1 MNVDNPGK
9 FVSELLDLTEVD
21 ALAERMLDY
30 HLEVFER
37 IFDADVFSIY
47 GLLLGNTDD
56 ELRDLVEG
64 RQRPLRQNRAVIL
77 LSTAGGY
84 LEPVQRMVETLRH
97 HYDIVDFVVPTHAYS
112 AGTIFVM
119 SGDSIYMDYYS
130 RLGPI
135 DPQIETERGGN
146 PVSASGV
153 LSQYAKFVE
162 KSATS
167 GLSPIEQDLLLE
179 SIDLGTLDQMSH
191 EHRRSIQLLSD
202 WLPKFMFRD
211 SSDRSATKERAAWIA
226 KTLSDPERWHSH
238 SHAIS
243 MDILKSEFKLSIVD
257 FGKEPSLRERIRK
270 YDKLLSNHQSLKD
283 VDVVLHTMRDFKYL
297 RSAVD
302 YETEEMS

>member
-9 FVSELLDLTEVD
+9 FVSELHDLTEVD

-64 RQRPLRQNRAVIL
+64 RQRSLRQNRAVIL

-97 HYDIVDFVVPTHAYS
+97 HFDFVAFVVPTQADS

-211 SSDRSATKERAAWIA
+211 SSDQSATKERAAWIA

-297 RSAVD
+297 RSSV
-302 YETEEMS
+302 EF

>member
-1 MNVDNPGK
+1 MKVDN
-9 FVSELLDLTEVD
+9 SENIMSNLLDLTEVD
-21 ALAERMLDY
+21 SLAERMLDY
-30 HLEVFER
+30 HLEGFER

-47 GLLLGNTDD
+47 GLLLDNTDD

-64 RQRPLRQNRAVIL
+64 RQRSLRRNRAVIL

-84 LEPVQRMVETLRH
+84 LEPVQRMAETLRH
-97 HYDIVDFVVPTHAYS
+97 HYDLVDFVVPTHAYS

-135 DPQIETERGGN
+135 DPQIESERGGN

-153 LSQYAKFVE
+153 LSQYAKFVA

-202 WLPKFMFRD
+202 WLPKFMFRHK
-211 SSDRSATKERAAWIA
+211 SDRSATKEQAAWIA
-226 KTLSDPERWHSH
+226 NRLSDPERWHSH

-243 MDILKSEFKLSIVD
+243 MDVLKTEFGLSIVD
-257 FGKEPSLRERIRK
+257 FGNEPSLRERIRK
-270 YDKLLSNHQSLKD
+270 YDKLFTHHRSLKD
-283 VDVVLHTMRDFKYL
+283 VDVLLHTIGEFKYL
-297 RSAVD
+297 RSEVD
-302 YETEEMS
+302 YEPEEV